1 MRKLKTLFILSIT
14 LISCNTKTR
23 NYENLI
29 LGDWEKVIEKFEIS
43 EKNEIIKLPPR
54 QNRNGNI
61 GYYFAEN
68 GVFENKL
75 GYFGKNKE
83 DNDGRKRNQFLGT
96 QTKYKIVD
104 DSLETY
110 DLTSNKWENV
120 KIDKLTKDSLILEYK
135 DKSKEK
141 FTKRN
146 YNTSKVRSFDK
157 IIVSTSG
164 CYGSCPVTDIIISKS
179 GEIIYNAE
187 MYVNKKG
194 LFKSKISKE
203 YFFKIETDFKKANYI
218 NLKDEYIAN
227 HTDDMTLTITFIENN
242 QIIKTITDYGRESP
256 TELKWAVLPIIFLN
270 QKIRLEQF
278 ENSKSYIDFGSGD
291 FEKGNKICEIT
302 KSECFY
308 LSNLLQNCKEENV
321 KFKSKYIIR
330 YWSNDNKKKVE
341 TDGQYYKFQIEKDK
355 FITLN
360 LGFNFLEKNNLLK
373 RLRNKTEY
381 E

>member
-23 NYENLI
+23 NYEKLI
-29 LGDWEKVIEKFEIS
+29 VGDWEKVIEKIEIS
-43 EKNEIIKLPPR
+43 ENSEIVILPPR
-54 QNRNGNI
+54 QNRGGNI

-75 GYFGKNKE
+75 GYFGKNKKDSE
-83 DNDGRKRNQFLGT
+83 GRTKSQFLGT

-104 DSLETY
+104 DGLETY
-110 DLTSNKWENV
+110 DLTSNKWENI

-141 FTKRN
+141 FAKRN
-146 YNTSKVRSFDK
+146 YNTAKVRSFDK

-179 GEIIYNAE
+179 GEIIYNGE

-194 LFKSKISKE
+194 LFKSKISQE
-203 YFFKIETDFKKANYI
+203 DFLKIETDFKKANYI

-227 HTDDMTLTITFIENN
+227 HTDDMTLTVTFVENN

-278 ENSKSYIDFGSGD
+278 KNSKAYIDFGFGD
-291 FEKGNKICEIT
+291 FEKGNEICVLT

-321 KFKSKYIIR
+321 NFKSKYIIR